1 MPQWGWAVG
10 YQALPG
16 GLETAADRKKT
27 VFVLWFLWFLWHLG
41 RLWRHV
47 WPKYPRTEKVCYRQL
62 FSTCFMTSWPY
73 VLILTDS
80 PVWIDPQIFSA
91 IFQLLVISNNIFRFS
106 VFTFTFVSEMSK
118 HLKASIHPT
127 VYNLI
132 WAFMVGQIPML
143 ACEIPFILQKKSLFS
158 WWLKLNHVKSY

>member
-1 MPQWGWAVG
+1 MLQWGWAVG

-91 IFQLLVISNNIFRFS
+91 IFQLLVISNKIFRIFS
-106 VFTFTFVSEMSK
+106 FHLHICFRDVQTFESQYPSHGTTSFGHSWLVKSPSLWNPL
-118 HLKASIHPT
+118 HS
-127 VYNLI
+127 
-132 WAFMVGQIPML
+132 
-143 ACEIPFILQKKSLFS
+143 KKSPHFLDG
-158 WWLKLNHVKSY
+158 